1 MNRPSQPRALFA
13 LLAPVLLLAPG
24 CFFIIEDDDDDGP
37 VPVDQADPQPEP
49 VNTPPIII
57 SEDSWWACDWDPSS
71 AEYFFEFQAVVED
84 DDGPRDV
91 DWVDVTVYE
100 AGSDR
105 WIDGFTLLQ
114 EDGPVWGGLVWEDE
128 SNLWCGEPVD
138 VLIEAWDSVDHYDS
152 LLIRY

>member
-1 MNRPSQPRALFA
+1 
-13 LLAPVLLLAPG
+13 
-24 CFFIIEDDDDDGP
+24 
-37 VPVDQADPQPEP
+37 
-49 VNTPPIII
+49 
-57 SEDSWWACDWDPSS
+57 
-71 AEYFFEFQAVVED
+71 VED

-128 SNLWCGEPVD
+128 SNLWCGDPVD